1 MRLSEEFAITFI
13 DCATTTYS
21 ATNLLAWVRQ
31 LCYNVICDCKVEEYC
46 IMKAADLDF
55 FDLISLDSGSISLR
69 GRRLVL
75 HAIHAFSQFRFDIVS
90 MLGREQARRLF
101 TRFGFFWGQA
111 DAAALQR
118 SYRWPSCE
126 EWIRAGLQLHALE
139 GVVQSTVNELSIDK
153 DLSQFHMDIT
163 WHDSVEVEE
172 HLMEFEPGEDPIC
185 WKLTGYLSGLTSYC
199 AGISVYF
206 VESNCQGKR
215 DAFCKAVGRD
225 LDSWGDK
232 IAPHLKYFEADD
244 IKGTV
249 RKLSQKLREK
259 SKALREHQRELEKLH
274 HKSVPYLV
282 EGRSKSMQS
291 VLDLAGRV
299 AKFDSSVII
308 TGETGTGK
316 EVLARYIHEASRRA
330 NGPFVAV
337 NCGALPESL
346 LDSELFGHKM
356 GSFTGAVRDR
366 VGLIEEAAKGTVFLD
381 EIGDISPAMQLK
393 ILRVLQE
400 KEILRV
406 GENRPRR
413 VDVRIIAATNK
424 NLEEEVEGGEFRE
437 DLLYRLRVIEIAIP
451 SLRQRPED
459 TLPLALHL
467 VKRIAAR
474 LGLKDLRL
482 DATCAEY
489 LTTYGWP
496 GNIRELD
503 NAIERAAVVCAD
515 GVILPEHLP
524 SNVIRNSQFRSNG
537 EGSPELTLREVEMTH
552 IRRVLDFTDGNR
564 TRAARV
570 LGISPT
576 TLWRKVKE
584 MEGAVT

>member
-1 MRLSEEFAITFI
+1 
-13 DCATTTYS
+13 
-21 ATNLLAWVRQ
+21 
-31 LCYNVICDCKVEEYC
+31 
-46 IMKAADLDF
+46 
-55 FDLISLDSGSISLR
+55 
-69 GRRLVL
+69 
-75 HAIHAFSQFRFDIVS
+75 
-90 MLGREQARRLF
+90 
-101 TRFGFFWGQA
+101 
-111 DAAALQR
+111 
-118 SYRWPSCE
+118 
-126 EWIRAGLQLHALE
+126 
-139 GVVQSTVNELSIDK
+139 
-153 DLSQFHMDIT
+153 
-163 WHDSVEVEE
+163 
-172 HLMEFEPGEDPIC
+172 
-185 WKLTGYLSGLTSYC
+185 
-199 AGISVYF
+199 
-206 VESNCQGKR
+206 
-215 DAFCKAVGRD
+215 
-225 LDSWGDK
+225 
-232 IAPHLKYFEADD
+232 
-244 IKGTV
+244 
-249 RKLSQKLREK
+249 
-259 SKALREHQRELEKLH
+259 
-274 HKSVPYLV
+274 
-282 EGRSKSMQS
+282 MQS

-451 SLRQRPED
+451 SLRPRPED